1 MISVGI
7 IGHRNHAAR
16 LLDLVSAADQAEI
29 AAVYHPDYVP
39 PHPKGTS
46 DIGALLDMDAVM
58 IASPNHT
65 HADYLDRFSKDFDG
79 YIFCEKPAVSR
90 KEDLDRLDLD
100 PSRTFINFN
109 YRHSGFA
116 QAVRDAGRDGRLGK
130 PIQFSAS
137 MTQGLAFKADYP
149 TSWRAD
155 AAQHLHGV
163 TETKAIHQIDL
174 AFHIFGAP
182 VDLRYTPSNQSGNGT
197 AYDTCSVDLS
207 FEGGASAHVFA
218 SYAGTL
224 TTHLQLLGT
233 NGRIEYRDGVLSC
246 FSPRDTFDDRGYFA
260 PPPETIL
267 RDYRNGP
274 EDMYQES
281 LRRAVS
287 YFLDT
292 AQSGGDFPESE
303 MQASLN
309 STEFVLNLP
318 TPTGN

>member
-16 LLDLVSAADQAEI
+16 LLDLVAAADQAEV
-29 AAVYHPDYVP
+29 AAVYHPNYVP

-46 DIGALLDMDAVM
+46 DFRALLDLDAVM

-65 HADYLDRFSKDFDG
+65 HADYLAAFSKDFGG
-79 YIFCEKPAVSR
+79 YVFCEKPVVSR
-90 KEDLDRLDLD
+90 KEDLEKLQIEA
-100 PSRTFINFN
+100 SRTFVNFN

-116 QAVRDAGRDGRLGK
+116 QAVQDARRDGRLGD
-130 PIQFSAS
+130 PIHFTAS

-149 TSWRAD
+149 SSWRAD

-174 AFHIFGAP
+174 AFHIFGPP
-182 VDLRYTPSNQSGNGT
+182 VDLRYTPSNRSGNGT
-197 AYDTCSVDLS
+197 AYDTCAVDLS
-207 FEGGASAHVFA
+207 FEDGACAHVFA
-218 SYAGTL
+218 SYAGPL
-224 TTHLQLLGT
+224 TTRIELMGT

-267 RDYRNGP
+267 RDYRNQP

-281 LRRAVS
+281 LRRAVT

-292 AQSGGDFPESE
+292 AHSGGEFPEDE
-303 MQASLN
+303 MRASLN

-318 TPTGN
+318 APTGE